1 MTGLARFRIAVVAP
15 FPHSH
20 LPCEGWMTRILNID
34 RLFDGIPRIY
44 LGFSEDHDDSICEE
58 TWHDGERAE
67 VLLNPSGRRS
77 MEFVSALAETVDAF
91 YVHTAHLAE
100 YILPWL
106 GTGKVFVDVHGLAP
120 EEEDLSGNAH
130 LRERYETIER
140 WILQSARCCIFVSE
154 AMADHYAGKY
164 PSLEPKWL
172 TIPVNAFLPSG
183 VGITRDPPTDDRR
196 PVVLYSGGIQ
206 EWQNLDAMLELAESA
221 GDEAEF
227 RFLSHEHGLIRRRS
241 EELELA
247 HPPAVGHCDK
257 AELPDAY
264 RGADFGLILRDDSP
278 VNRVSCPTKLV
289 EYLLFGQVPIVRS
302 PHLGDFHRLGYA
314 YVTEEEF
321 KGGLMPDAASRD
333 WMIEQNLRV
342 VEKLRARFDEGASE
356 LLALMSA
363 PAPREG
369 VATRHFHDLRHFR
382 RSVLARHAAFWR

>member
-1 MTGLARFRIAVVAP
+1 MTGLVQFRIAIVAP

-20 LPCEGWMTRILNID
+20 LPYEGWMTRILNVD

-44 LGFSEDHDDSICEE
+44 LHFSEDHDDSICKE

-77 MEFVSALAETVDAF
+77 TEFVSALAETVDAF
-91 YVHTAHLAE
+91 YVHTLHLAE
-100 YILPWL
+100 YVLPWL
-106 GTGKVFVDVHGLAP
+106 STGKVFVDVHGLAP
-120 EEEDLSGNAH
+120 EEEVMLGNVH

-140 WILQSARCCIFVSE
+140 RILRSAKCCIFVSD

-164 PSLEPKWL
+164 PSLEPEWL
-172 TIPVNAFLPSG
+172 TIPVNAFLPPG
-183 VGITRDPPTDDRR
+183 VGITRSPPTDDRR

-206 EWQNLDAMLELAESA
+206 EWQNLDAMLELAESV

-227 RFLSHEHGLIRRRS
+227 RFLSHEHALIRRRS
-241 EELELA
+241 EALELT
-247 HPPAVGHCDK
+247 HPPQIGHCDK
-257 AELPDAY
+257 ARLPDAY

-289 EYLLFGQVPIVRS
+289 EYLLFGQIPIVRS
-302 PHLGDFHRLGYA
+302 PRLGDFHRLGYA

-321 KGGLMPDAASRD
+321 MDGLIPDAASRD

-342 VEKLRARFDEGASE
+342 VEKLKAQFHAGASE
-356 LLALMSA
+356 LLARMSA
-363 PAPREG
+363 RPADRKP
-369 VATRHFHDLRHFR
+369 
-382 RSVLARHAAFWR
+382 